1 MSAVPMKRPKQL
13 QSIHHHHTL
22 SLYPSSPRL
31 LLPLD
36 SHPTSKAVCDTA
48 SAELTGLAGVAALK
62 AIQGLVLYEH
72 PHSEA
77 RQTQTLFFYFCLI
90 IFHPVLWLWH
100 GPACSRSLCFL
111 RDHAAEGC
119 VIASHW
125 HHQGKKEEKN
135 NPAEANV
142 SLEFFL

>member
-1 MSAVPMKRPKQL
+1 MSAVPIKRPKQL

-48 SAELTGLAGVAALK
+48 SAELAGVAALK

-119 VIASHW
+119 VIESCW
-125 HHQGKKEEKN
+125 HHQKKK
-135 NPAEANV
+135 NPAKANV
-142 SLEFFL
+142 SLDIFL